1 MSDRTVAI
9 DILSEDDEFR
19 LSAAIDAFVE
29 LYAAA
34 VRDASET
41 IELMVR
47 TSVVPSGHKQKSL
60 VFADREAAEAFRAH
74 WTSGHIPLATS

>member
-9 DILSEDDEFR
+9 DIFSEDDDFR

-29 LYAAA
+29 HYAAA
-34 VRDASET
+34 LRDASET
-41 IELMVR
+41 VELMVR

-60 VFADREAAEAFRAH
+60 VFADREAADAFRAH
-74 WTSGHIPLATS
+74 WTSGRFQFAAG